1 MQVGYKHPLGTGYRD
16 LKIVFAG
23 EEVTNGLLA
32 EVQVQLRAIW
42 KEKKGGMG
50 TSHYTALR
58 DSMGS

>member
-1 MQVGYKHPLGTGYRD
+1 